1 MNLSSGVA
9 VAVTAWLNNEDWISF
24 GDWLRDYF
32 LNVPIFQNF
41 FLLVRET
48 RTRETWITF
57 QEDYYITIFLPKK
70 PFSNKINRPCLPILE
85 KKVCHRQTTWPL
97 GYAWLRC
104 AQRATL
110 DVVWCI
116 LSKNKLKFLLKDVMS
131 LDVVWC
137 ILSKN
142 KLKYS
147 LLIIFGRCFFLL
159 LLSLFCFCCHLKQLD
174 NIKIKPVF
182 NSSLPADFKM
192 VLNFTSWF

>member
-1 MNLSSGVA
+1 MNFFWRLVA
-9 VAVTAWLNNEDWISF
+9 RLFFKCSV
-24 GDWLRDYF
+24 
-32 LNVPIFQNF
+32 FQNF
-41 FLLVRET
+41 ILLERET
-48 RTRETWITF
+48 RTRETRLTF

-70 PFSNKINRPCLPILE
+70 TFSNEINRPCLPILE

-142 KLKYS
+142 NLKYS
-147 LLIIFGRCFFLL
+147 LLIIFGRCFF
-159 LLSLFCFCCHLKQLD
+159 CCCCHCFAFVA
-174 NIKIKPVF
+174 I
-182 NSSLPADFKM
+182 
-192 VLNFTSWF
+192 

>member
-1 MNLSSGVA
+1 MSDPREEGFSSTFKEHLKKNVYDVTWDTFMRRDQSSLSQIERKEIFDKFVKALMILTSITIDTPRMNLSSGVA
-9 VAVTAWLNNEDWISF
+9 DAVTAWLNNEDWISF

-97 GYAWLRC
+97 GYAALRG
-104 AQRATL
+104 QHLTL
-110 DVVWCI
+110 CDAFWVKT
-116 LSKNKLKFLLKDVMS
+116 S
-131 LDVVWC
+131 
-137 ILSKN
+137 
-142 KLKYS
+142 
-147 LLIIFGRCFFLL
+147 
-159 LLSLFCFCCHLKQLD
+159 
-174 NIKIKPVF
+174 
-182 NSSLPADFKM
+182 
-192 VLNFTSWF
+192 LNFCLKT